1 MIYKSPVL
9 MNFLA
14 FITMV
19 GLSACATGSY
29 EDESEVS
36 ARSSAARLVPVTGLW
51 EAIPDNIDGTYDD
64 GRSASFI
71 HVADS
76 GRITIYN
83 QHNIRNSVCW
93 EVSGSEQAGTTEPV
107 ITIIPVR
114 DQVYKMASTFGE
126 SSLVFYLEIQKT
138 EAGNLVAT
146 ANVPENAFMD
156 LSSIDGSGFYPFWNS
171 TAKTFSELEIQ
182 VQTEGECSP

>member
-1 MIYKSPVL
+1 MI
-9 MNFLA
+9 FLA

-29 EDESEVS
+29 EDESEAS
-36 ARSSAARLVPVTGLW
+36 ARSSTTRLAPVTGLW
-51 EAIPDNIDGTYDD
+51 KEIPDNLDGTYDD

-76 GRITIYN
+76 GKITIYN
-83 QHNIRNSVCW
+83 QHNINNSICW
-93 EVSGSEQAGTTEPV
+93 EVSGSEQGGAAEPI
-107 ITIIPVR
+107 ITITPVR

-156 LSSIDGSGFYPFWNS
+156 LSSIDGSGFYPLWNG
-171 TAKTFSELEIQ
+171 TTQTFSELEMQ
-182 VQTEGECSP
+182 VQSEGMCSS